1 MNDSAAEEQRA
12 KLLRSESRTKALDT
26 DTERQP
32 DTSFDVAFLNLE
44 SDPALFEGD
53 GSVDTQYD
61 VYR

>member
-26 DTERQP
+26 DKERQSE
-32 DTSFDVAFLNLE
+32 TSFDVAFLDLE
-44 SDPALFEGD
+44 SDPVLFEGD